1 MPTSLKKGKSAVIV
15 ISCSGYITLRETAL
29 MTGLINEKLFHMLQ
43 NLNQHPAPISL
54 SAFFF
59 CTSVN
64 KEAICQCFV
73 NLLLSLSTYV

>member
-29 MTGLINEKLFHMLQ
+29 MTELINEKLFYMLQ
-43 NLNQHPAPISL
+43 NLNQPPAPISL

-59 CTSVN
+59 APVWTKKPFAN
-64 KEAICQCFV
+64 A
-73 NLLLSLSTYV
+73 LLTCYSH